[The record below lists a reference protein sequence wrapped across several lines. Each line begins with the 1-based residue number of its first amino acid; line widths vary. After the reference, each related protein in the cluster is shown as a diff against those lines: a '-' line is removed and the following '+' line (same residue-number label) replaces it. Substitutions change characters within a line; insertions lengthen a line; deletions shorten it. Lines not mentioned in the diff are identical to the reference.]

1 MKKKFLIF
9 LLFSTL
15 LYGEKL
21 ELFFDGNVKI
31 SSSELYGSLDLYE
44 PSFYEFYIENPSI
57 EPKTIDLIT
66 QTIKDY
72 YKTKGFF
79 HADVIYLKNDK
90 FITIKIE
97 EKSPIIVKNI
107 SNISDLDL
115 SKNIPFKV
123 GDIFD
128 ATKFTQSKK
137 EIRLL
142 YANKSFCNA
151 SIDAKAWIDIEL
163 NEAYLKYESAQ
174 NKLRAIGINPDVFAY
189 RICSNN
195 CEGLSKQDGSAFRY
209 ASEKTG
215 VPAENHVYIGNSTKS
230 DIMPAKAVGMQTIGV
245 WSDIPEADTS
255 VMHIHDLKSLL
266 L

>member
-1 MKKKFLIF
+1 MNLAVSQADI
-9 LLFSTL
+9 
-15 LYGEKL
+15 
-21 ELFFDGNVKI
+21 
-31 SSSELYGSLDLYE
+31 
-44 PSFYEFYIENPSI
+44 
-57 EPKTIDLIT
+57 IDLI
-66 QTIKDY
+66 KEDN
-72 YKTKGFF
+72 KTTELIQRIGKSYPFT
-79 HADVIYLKNDK
+79 YLL
-90 FITIKIE
+90 TS
-97 EKSPIIVKNI
+97 SP
-107 SNISDLDL
+107 
-115 SKNIPFKV
+115 
-123 GDIFD
+123 
-128 ATKFTQSKK
+128 
-137 EIRLL
+137 
-142 YANKSFCNA
+142 
-151 SIDAKAWIDIEL
+151 
-163 NEAYLKYESAQ
+163 YESAQ